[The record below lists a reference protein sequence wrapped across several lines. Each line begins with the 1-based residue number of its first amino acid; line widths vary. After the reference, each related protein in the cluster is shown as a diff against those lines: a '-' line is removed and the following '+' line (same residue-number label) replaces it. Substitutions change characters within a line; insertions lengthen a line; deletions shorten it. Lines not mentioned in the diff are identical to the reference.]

1 MRLVLEVRL
10 VEMKPLELFKTYK
23 GKKPRAQR
31 GMNWG
36 TVA

>member
-1 MRLVLEVRL
+1 MRLVLEVRF

-23 GKKPRAQR
+23 RKKPQAQG